1 MNCCHDRQ
9 NKFKLM
15 NSSVNVTTKTE
26 AENLEKYFEVIKYSE
41 ANLQFSLIFE
51 KIFSWLLIRSVFE
64 TYTCC
69 HKCVTQCDQN
79 YKNMVYRTLKKS
91 EKNRGVMIRKM
102 SNITGPILK
111 VWNETCPPIS
121 N

>member
-1 MNCCHDRQ
+1 MNCCHDCQ

-41 ANLQFSLIFE
+41 ANLQLSLVFE
-51 KIFSWLLIRSVFE
+51 KIFSWLLIRSMFE

-69 HKCVTQCDQN
+69 HKCVTQCHQN
-79 YKNMVYRTLKKS
+79 YKNMV
-91 EKNRGVMIRKM
+91 NRA
-102 SNITGPILK
+102 
-111 VWNETCPPIS
+111 
-121 N
+121 